1 MKKEQNLPPT
11 NLLSEEEEEQLLKLA
26 SPTLLDFLDVL
37 TDQTGKSLLELIE
50 EANQRSE
57 AYTKWLLILL
67 KENQQKN

>member
-57 AYTKWLLILL
+57 ASTKWLLILL